1 MRLCVVEVVML
12 STNEE
17 WRMTSDV
24 NVVLIVCFSVCVGFS
39 LSV

>member
-1 MRLCVVEVVML
+1 MRSCVVEVVKL
-12 STNEE
+12 SINEE

-24 NVVLIVCFSVCVGFS
+24 NVVLIVCFSVRVGFS